1 MPRLLTVPGTCA
13 ITSVGPCSEKEWQ
26 DFAFRGHAT
35 VGPPAT
41 PHPGRIQP
49 DRPGPDEMDGGIS
62 GGPDAAVKRK
72 DGMTETVIGGQFT
85 SSCRIPPAGTALP
98 APGCRPIVEQG
109 RARRQRLERPPLR
122 MRSRGSTWSD
132 RSAPSIPVRG
142 TVLAFGSQRCGAAS
156 VLPPLSALGCLTSL
170 ACLGLVGSEE
180 AHPKVLAS
188 VRRSNC
194 TCGFPACSF
203 HEDTALRCEKRVTAE
218 WPLVAR
224 VRLSQAPSILG
235 R

>member
-72 DGMTETVIGGQFT
+72 DGMTETVNGGSLRRLAEFHPQAPLCQHLGAALSWSRVAQGDKDWNVPHYGCAPAARHGATAPLLQSPFGAPFWP
-85 SSCRIPPAGTALP
+85 SVRSGAARPLCCPPFRRWGASLALP
-98 APGCRPIVEQG
+98 ASDLSG
-109 RARRQRLERPPLR
+109 RRRRTRRCWPPSAAQTARAVFPH
-122 MRSRGSTWSD
+122 
-132 RSAPSIPVRG
+132 A
-142 TVLAFGSQRCGAAS
+142 AFTKTQ
-156 VLPPLSALGCLTSL
+156 
-170 ACLGLVGSEE
+170 
-180 AHPKVLAS
+180 H
-188 VRRSNC
+188 
-194 TCGFPACSF
+194 
-203 HEDTALRCEKRVTAE
+203 
-218 WPLVAR
+218 
-224 VRLSQAPSILG
+224 
-235 R
+235 